1 MTMQI
6 KLLTIYCLICV
17 GSFSALAAD
26 NNYESVLQAFQLQ
39 KYDASYIHLNNA
51 QQDNPTNL
59 PAKLPA
65 KLPTNLPAK
74 LLKGQILTRNGYYD
88 EAIKEFR

>member
-65 KLPTNLPAK
+65 KL
-74 LLKGQILTRNGYYD
+74 LKGQILTRNGYYD

>member
-59 PAKLPA
+59 PAKL
-65 KLPTNLPAK
+65 
-74 LLKGQILTRNGYYD
+74 LKGQILTRNGYYD